1 MPPSPQNPGL
11 SNWLS
16 IIALGAIW
24 GGAFLSTKLA
34 LDGFGPW
41 WVASG
46 RVGIAAVAITVLG
59 AMTGQG
65 LHQIRG
71 LQSWLFICAFGMT
84 SVAAGMALLA
94 FGQQYVPSAF
104 AGISMGAVP
113 LLILPLAAVFSKEEG
128 IGPRRIA
135 GFIVGFIGLAVLMG
149 PKALSSTGRD
159 LETWGQLACVGT
171 AATYAVG
178 SIITRRSPPMPQL
191 AFAAAT
197 LWVGTVVLVPI
208 AIATEGP
215 PASLATPAGYA
226 LLYAA
231 LIPTAV
237 GAVMRVRIIKSA
249 GSVFMS
255 LTSYMVPVWSVIFGV
270 LLLGETITLSMYL
283 GMGLVLGGIAISQ
296 SRALIDFWRK

>member
-1 MPPSPQNPGL
+1 MTPSPQNPGL
-11 SNWLS
+11 INWLS

-34 LDGFGPW
+34 LGGFGPW

-46 RVGIAAVAITVLG
+46 RVGIAAVAITILG
-59 AMTGQG
+59 TLMGQG
-65 LHQIRG
+65 LHQIKGMRN
-71 LQSWLFICAFGMT
+71 WLFIIAFGLT

-135 GFIVGFIGLAVLMG
+135 GFVVGFIGLIVLMG

-159 LETWGQLACVGT
+159 LEALGQLACVGT
-171 AATYAVG
+171 AAMYAIG

-197 LWVGTVVLVPI
+197 LWIGTIVLVPI
-208 AIATEGP
+208 AIVLEGAP
-215 PASLATPAGYA
+215 QSLATPAGYA

-255 LTSYMVPVWSVIFGV
+255 LTSYMVPLWSVAFGA

-296 SRALIDFWRK
+296 SRALIAFWRK